1 MRQLFK
7 TALIT
12 RLFKQLKSHLQQLKT
27 NYVKEDL
34 ISLTASKIFK
44 KTNVQQVLLNM
55 SRIFLARSLKQS
67 PLQKIL
73 TASLVGL

>member
-34 ISLTASKIFK
+34 ISLTASKNFK
-44 KTNVQQVLLNM
+44 KTNVLQVLLNM
-55 SRIFLARSLKQS
+55 SRIFLTRSLKQS

-73 TASLVGL
+73 TASLAEL